1 MMGVLVRM
9 VVVVVPWVKKEFY
22 LVWKFNKTHDN
33 V

>member
-1 MMGVLVRM
+1 MTVVLVRM
-9 VVVVVPWVKKEFY
+9 VVVVATLVKKEFD